1 MQNAPTEHSV
11 NPASSKTEYE
21 NAMHVSQ
28 HVAQAKTIAEMVLDA
43 FQTSKESDQIRDL
56 RAAIRAA
63 NDEHDDDKAYE
74 LMGQLKQLKDIE
86 TANSAALEDL
96 SQTYS
101 IQTILASFKDDAGF
115 QELIYGLALK
125 VLNHTHQAIKE
136 PAGGKSKNPRP
147 KKENEV
153 FTLTKGE
160 DSITVTIK
168 SARAKP
174 LADRSAFEFLG
185 FNFIGE
191 DDQAEL
197 ENPTFTD
204 SNGAEQPATLKN
216 IVVAIQQQTAFEG
229 YSVTQQ

>member
-1 MQNAPTEHSV
+1 MQNAPTETTV

-21 NAMHVSQ
+21 NAMHLSQ
-28 HVAQAKTIAEMVLDA
+28 HVAPAKTIAEMVLDA
-43 FQTSKESDQIRDL
+43 FQTSRESDQIRDL

-74 LMGQLKQLKDIE
+74 LMGQLKQLKDVE
-86 TANSAALEDL
+86 AANSAALEDL
-96 SQTYS
+96 SQRYPMQS
-101 IQTILASFKDDAGF
+101 ILASFKDDPAF

-136 PAGGKSKNPRP
+136 PAGGKSKASRP

-160 DSITVTIK
+160 EVISVTLK

-174 LADRSAFEFLG
+174 LADRSVFEFLG

-197 ENPTFTD
+197 ETPTFTD
-204 SNGAEQPATLKN
+204 NTGAEHPATLKN
-216 IVVAIQQQTAFEG
+216 IIAAIQQQTAFEG
-229 YSVTQQ
+229 YGAIQQ

>member
-1 MQNAPTEHSV
+1 MQNAPIETTV

-21 NAMHVSQ
+21 NAMHLSQ

-43 FQTSKESDQIRDL
+43 FQTSKESDQIREL
-56 RAAIRAA
+56 RGAIRAA

-74 LMGQLKQLKDIE
+74 LMGRLKQLKDIE
-86 TANSAALEDL
+86 AANNAALQDL
-96 SQTYS
+96 SKTYS

-136 PAGGKSKNPRP
+136 PVGGKSKTSRP

-153 FTLTKGE
+153 FILSKGE
-160 DSITVTIK
+160 DSITVTLK

-174 LADRSAFEFLG
+174 VADRSAFEFLG
-185 FNFIGE
+185 LRFIGE
-191 DDQAEL
+191 GDQAEL
-197 ENPTFTD
+197 ATATFTD
-204 SNGAEQPATLKN
+204 TNGTEHPATLKN
-216 IVVAIQQQTAFEG
+216 IVTAIQQQTAFEG
-229 YSVTQQ
+229 YSAVQQ

>member
-1 MQNAPTEHSV
+1 MQNAPTETTV

-21 NAMHVSQ
+21 NAMHLSQ
-28 HVAQAKTIAEMVLDA
+28 HVAQAKSIAEMVLDA
-43 FQTSKESDQIRDL
+43 FQSSRESDQIREL

-74 LMGQLKQLKDIE
+74 LMGQLKHLKDIE
-86 TANSAALEDL
+86 AANSAALEDL
-96 SQTYS
+96 SARYS
-101 IQTILASFKDDAGF
+101 IQTILASFKEDAGF

-125 VLNHTHQAIKE
+125 VLNHTHMAIKE
-136 PAGGKSKNPRP
+136 PAGGKSKAPRP

-153 FTLTKGE
+153 FTLSKGE

-185 FNFIGE
+185 FSFIGE
-191 DDQAEL
+191 DEQAEL
-197 ENPTFTD
+197 QTPTFTD
-204 SNGAEQPATLKN
+204 NTGAEHPATLKN
-216 IVVAIQQQTAFEG
+216 IVAAIQQQTAFEG
-229 YSVTQQ
+229 YSAIQQ

>member
-1 MQNAPTEHSV
+1 MQNAPTETTV

-21 NAMHVSQ
+21 NAMHLSQ
-28 HVAQAKTIAEMVLDA
+28 HVAQAKSIAEMVLDA
-43 FQTSKESDQIRDL
+43 FQSSRESDQIREL

-74 LMGQLKQLKDIE
+74 LMGQLKHLKDIE
-86 TANSAALEDL
+86 AANSAALEDL
-96 SQTYS
+96 SARYS
-101 IQTILASFKDDAGF
+101 IQTILASFKEDAGF

-125 VLNHTHQAIKE
+125 VLNQTHMAIKE
-136 PAGGKSKNPRP
+136 PAGGKSKAPRP

-153 FTLTKGE
+153 FTLSKGE

-185 FNFIGE
+185 FSFIGE
-191 DDQAEL
+191 DEQAEL
-197 ENPTFTD
+197 QTPTFTD
-204 SNGAEQPATLKN
+204 NTGAEHPATLKN
-216 IVVAIQQQTAFEG
+216 IVAAIQQQTAFAG
-229 YSVTQQ
+229 YSAIQQ

>member
-1 MQNAPTEHSV
+1 MQNAPTETTV

-21 NAMHVSQ
+21 NAMHLSQ
-28 HVAQAKTIAEMVLDA
+28 HVAQAKSIAEMVLDA
-43 FQTSKESDQIRDL
+43 FQSSRESDQIREL

-86 TANSAALEDL
+86 AANSAALEDL
-96 SQTYS
+96 SKTYS
-101 IQTILASFKDDAGF
+101 IQTILASFKEDAGF

-125 VLNHTHQAIKE
+125 VLNQTHMAIKE
-136 PAGGKSKNPRP
+136 PAGGKSKAPRP

-153 FTLTKGE
+153 FTLSKGE

-185 FNFIGE
+185 FSFIGE
-191 DDQAEL
+191 DEQAEL
-197 ENPTFTD
+197 QTPTFIDNT
-204 SNGAEQPATLKN
+204 GAEHPATLKN
-216 IVVAIQQQTAFEG
+216 IVAAIQQQTAFEG
-229 YSVTQQ
+229 YSAIQQ